1 MPYSGTYKK
10 EENDAFKL
18 SRTGI
23 ELFMRCPRCFFL
35 DKKLGIKQPPG
46 YPFTL
51 NSAVDHLLKKEF
63 DFHRA
68 KKSTHPLMKQY
79 GIDAVPFQHENMAVW
94 RENFKGV
101 QYLHSDTNFFIFGA
115 VDDIWISPKGELMVV
130 DYKSTAKD
138 AKITLDAE
146 WQMSYKR
153 QMEVYQWLLRKN
165 GFTVSPTGYFVYC
178 NGQKDREAFD
188 GKLEFNVLI
197 IPYKGDD
204 SWIEKTLSEIKKTLD
219 KDKLPTFS
227 STCDFCAYQ
236 QKLKAI
242 GKM

>member
-94 RENFKGV
+94 R
-101 QYLHSDTNFFIFGA
+101 
-115 VDDIWISPKGELMVV
+115 
-130 DYKSTAKD
+130 
-138 AKITLDAE
+138 
-146 WQMSYKR
+146 
-153 QMEVYQWLLRKN
+153 
-165 GFTVSPTGYFVYC
+165 
-178 NGQKDREAFD
+178 
-188 GKLEFNVLI
+188 GKF
-197 IPYKGDD
+197 
-204 SWIEKTLSEIKKTLD
+204 
-219 KDKLPTFS
+219 
-227 STCDFCAYQ
+227 
-236 QKLKAI
+236 
-242 GKM
+242 